1 MELQGTNTAAGYR
14 FAIIV
19 SRFNEE
25 ITEGLL
31 TGARAALESAQ
42 VRGDDVTLIRVP
54 GAFEIPVAARRL
66 AETGRFDAI
75 ICLGC
80 VIKGE
85 TMHFEYIASAV
96 SQGIMDVGTATGIP
110 VTFGVL
116 TALTDEQAA
125 VRAAAGTG
133 NKGREAALAAVEMAT
148 LSRHIGEAGFH
159 EH

>member
-1 MELQGTNTAAGYR
+1 MELHGSETAAGYR
-14 FAIIV
+14 FAIVV

-42 VRGDDVTLIRVP
+42 VKTDDITLVRVP

-85 TMHFEYIASAV
+85 TMHFEYIASSV
-96 SQGIMDVGTATGIP
+96 SQGIMDVGTAMGIP

-116 TALTDEQAA
+116 TTLTDEQAA
-125 VRAAAGTG
+125 HRAAEGAE
-133 NKGREAALAAVEMAT
+133 NKGREAAVAAVEMAT
-148 LSRHIGEAGFH
+148 LWRHIGEAGLH